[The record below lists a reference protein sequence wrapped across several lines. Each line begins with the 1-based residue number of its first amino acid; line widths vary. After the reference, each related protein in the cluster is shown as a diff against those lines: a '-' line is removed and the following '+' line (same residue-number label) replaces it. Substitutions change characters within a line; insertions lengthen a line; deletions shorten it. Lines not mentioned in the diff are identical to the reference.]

1 MKLLLVNIACINGGV
16 EAHFA
21 LLARELA
28 RRGHS
33 VDAYYYIDGSAEY
46 ASGKHLF
53 DGVCRYWIG
62 PEVSIS
68 EVLASAR
75 YDIVHAN
82 LRALEW
88 RLVDTL
94 YRVGYTGAAVAT
106 SHGDII
112 TGWPTDC
119 GGFALTA
126 VSQYLADRLG
136 EAGYPDVSV
145 VHNGVDLSVFTS
157 VGTARPAPGP
167 VVVWV
172 GRSSDAD
179 KDFVGLA
186 AVAGRLAECGWA
198 LWVVDGRSDP
208 RLNTLE
214 TWLPGK
220 CAVLRGLTPAD
231 MAGIY
236 RGAAAAGGCLLST
249 SQQEA
254 FGLAACEAM
263 ACGCPVVAPRVG
275 GLTEVIEDGVS
286 GLLYDREQG
295 ADAIVEKLAQLKD
308 CSLREGIAVS
318 AIDRVERLFGAGTMI
333 DRYEQVYERA
343 AASRLRRRRT
353 SPGSWG
359 LRAALR
365 VRRAVKRRAAR
376 PG

>member
-1 MKLLLVNIACINGGV
+1 MKVLLVNIACISGGV

-33 VDAYYYIDGSAEY
+33 VDAYFYIDGSAEY

-68 EVLASAR
+68 EVIASSR
-75 YDIVHAN
+75 YDVVHAN
-82 LRALEW
+82 LRTLEW
-88 RLVDTL
+88 KLVDTL
-94 YRVGYTGAAVAT
+94 CRVGFAGAVVAT
-106 SHGDII
+106 SHGELLR
-112 TGWPTDC
+112 GWPVG

-126 VSQYLADRLG
+126 VSRYLADRLG

-145 VHNGVDLSVFTS
+145 VHNAVDVSVFTDS
-157 VGTARPAPGP
+157 GPTRPAPGP

-186 AVAGRLAECGWA
+186 AASGRLAERGRT

-231 MAGIY
+231 MAATY
-236 RGAAAAGGCLLST
+236 RGAADSGGCLLST

-254 FGLAACEAM
+254 FGLAVCEAM
-263 ACGCPVVAPRVG
+263 ACGCPVVAPEVG
-275 GLTEVIEDGVS
+275 GLPEVIEDGVS

-295 ADAIVEKLAQLKD
+295 TDAILEKLTQLED
-308 CSLREGIAVS
+308 CSLRESIAAS
-318 AIDRVERLFGAGTMI
+318 AKERVERLFGAGTMV

-343 AASRLRRRRT
+343 VASRPGRRRASAR
-353 SPGSWG
+353 SWG
-359 LRAALR
+359 FRTALR
-365 VRRAVKRRAAR
+365 VRRSIKRHTSES
-376 PG
+376 G